1 MSARQRAAAGDVEV
15 VVDIEPRDEHD
26 ATRALRRG
34 RSPTD
39 GGSEE
44 GPHSQ
49 MQCTMYAL
57 PLLLLIISALGY
69 AAWALLTRRGPR
81 KQVITKQPVQW
92 GWEDAYD

>member
-1 MSARQRAAAGDVEV
+1 M
-15 VVDIEPRDEHD
+15 DIEPRDEHD
-26 ATRALRRG
+26 ATRAPRRG

-69 AAWALLTRRGPR
+69 AAWALLTRRAGPR
-81 KQVITKQPVQW
+81 KQPVQW
-92 GWEDAYD
+92 GWEDAYDFN

>member
-1 MSARQRAAAGDVEV
+1 MSARQRAAAPGDVEV
-15 VVDIEPRDEHD
+15 VVDMEPRDI
-26 ATRALRRG
+26 RS
-34 RSPTD
+34 SPTD

-44 GPHSQ
+44 GPHTQ

-81 KQVITKQPVQW
+81 EQPVQW